1 MPELHEKPAFL
12 CKKCSHFSHTSRLG
26 LVTPNPGRLA
36 VMVGRAGIEPATNWL
51 KANCST
57 SELTARRGAYST
69 APARKNKPLRK
80 IIYSPSS
87 GPGREQ
93 VGPATPAA

>member
-26 LVTPNPGRLA
+26 LVTPDPGRLA

-69 APARKNKPLRK
+69 APARKNKQ
-80 IIYSPSS
+80 I
-87 GPGREQ
+87 GRAACRERQ
-93 VGPATPAA
+93 EMSDRVGSCAGTGE